1 MTNDNVVRFGPRRGG
16 DEWGRGPGEVD
27 YRGLAEDRFGGY
39 TGRYDDYSDSG
50 HDDEPRG
57 SDLGTLTQVV
67 LVGSQVIDVT
77 SHPVAG
83 SGYECAVLD
92 LEQRGLYQRPANHEP
107 PPEPPPPPPHER
119 HLAWLATIVGGE
131 EALLALDFTPLPDE
145 QLDLSGVP
153 RHLHARVETIA
164 GRFDPWVSLAMGD
177 EGLTAARRLLVR
189 AVAAAPGLLRSDR
202 DDIAAGAVVWAA
214 AKGNDLVGQN
224 LPLRASVIQDLA
236 GLHTS
241 PGQRGAAFA
250 HALTGVGTSYGQ
262 ADWLYGGLRPNVIP
276 LGSPDLLLGRFRQR
290 LITFRDIALQL
301 RARTPVAG

>member
-16 DEWGRGPGEVD
+16 DEWGRRPGD
-27 YRGLAEDRFGGY
+27 LGFRGIGDEPFDEH
-39 TGRYDDYSDSG
+39 TGRYDEYGLSRY
-50 HDDEPRG
+50 DDEPRG
-57 SDLGTLTQVV
+57 SDLGTLTNVV

-92 LEQRGLYQRPANHEP
+92 LEQRGLYQRPISHQP
-107 PPEPPPPPPHER
+107 PPAPPPPPPHER
-119 HLAWLATIVGGE
+119 QLAWLATIVGGE
-131 EALLALDFTPLPDE
+131 EALLALDSTPLPDE
-145 QLDLSGVP
+145 PLDLSGVP
-153 RHLHARVETIA
+153 RHLHARVEAIA
-164 GRFDPWVSLAMGD
+164 GRIDPWVSLAMGD

-224 LPLRASVIQDLA
+224 RPLRASVIQDLA
-236 GLHTS
+236 GLLTS

-276 LGSPDLLLGRFRQR
+276 LGSPDVLLGSFRQR